1 MNYSKELYESYKK
14 SIKEGNY
21 ELKNKSSPFPLGQIN
36 YNKYDD
42 IKLLETE
49 KPLNVINYIAKKLV
63 TSSFCGNLNLEFK
76 NRNSKTKRIDN
87 YEKPMISN
95 WNILT
100 NKENKDNKDNKEG
113 KDMRSKENNKSID
126 NLFNNDGNFKNLISV
141 LNQKF
146 KNYLSKENSKNAIN
160 YTQKNRSLK
169 NNKYIFNDLDYN
181 NFFLDDIKSLKSDL
195 TPTQKS
201 EYKIDFLSNGN
212 TNTNTNNT
220 NKRNNTNNDGYSY
233 NINNMT
239 SHYNNCLDIS
249 TNYDPGLDSK
259 GESSVDKALT
269 INKKELRNYSISLDK
284 KNMKKNVNI
293 MNLDYLRNNGGVNTS
308 HNKYSKNIN
317 VISEDDEL
325 MEFNKEKDS
334 SNSIKYIANKN
345 NKYVLTDKKVSI
357 NLITTFN
364 CVTNSDIKKNK

>member
-1 MNYSKELYESYKK
+1 M
-14 SIKEGNY
+14 
-21 ELKNKSSPFPLGQIN
+21 
-36 YNKYDD
+36 
-42 IKLLETE
+42 
-49 KPLNVINYIAKKLV
+49 
-63 TSSFCGNLNLEFK
+63 
-76 NRNSKTKRIDN
+76 
-87 YEKPMISN
+87 
-95 WNILT
+95 
-100 NKENKDNKDNKEG
+100 
-113 KDMRSKENNKSID
+113 
-126 NLFNNDGNFKNLISV
+126 
-141 LNQKF
+141 
-146 KNYLSKENSKNAIN
+146 
-160 YTQKNRSLK
+160 K

-181 NFFLDDIKSLKSDL
+181 NFILDDIKSLKNDL

-201 EYKIDFLSNGN
+201 EFKIDFLSN
-212 TNTNTNNT
+212 TNNM
-220 NKRNNTNNDGYSY
+220 NKRNNTNNDAYSY

-334 SNSIKYIANKN
+334 NNSIKYIANK

-357 NLITTFN
+357 NLISTFN